1 MALAFNKRILMF
13 TKSSIYYVSRDP
25 VISLILLV
33 LYGLGWYHINSV
45 FPAQKGMDSMWT
57 RGLEYALLSV
67 CIKKVHFVFAKTHRT
82 PNLNAP

>member
-1 MALAFNKRILMF
+1 MF

-67 CIKKVHFVFAKTHRT
+67 CIKKVHFVFVKTHRT